1 MKININ
7 KEDDIFMKRLKKIMV
22 LALLGIFAFSLTGCG
37 GSGSNGTLNL
47 FIWTEYIPQTVIDGF
62 EEETGIKVQMQTYS
76 SNEEMLAKVQGST
89 AGTYDIV
96 CPSDYMVENMISEE
110 MFLELDQSKLTN
122 IGNMDQAYLN
132 PSYDPGNVYSIP
144 YLGGAGV
151 ICYDKTAVPADADF
165 TTYAELFKPAYENN
179 LVVLDDFRAI
189 IGVTALSMGYDMN
202 ETDETK
208 LGEIKEKLVTLKPN
222 IKSLDSDSPKTSMI
236 TGETMAGLFWSG
248 EAAIALDEDENLAV
262 AYPKEG
268 MYLFFDNLCILKDAK
283 NTENAYKFI
292 DYVMNADVNKE
303 IVSEFPYLNPNKAGY
318 DLMDEDYKSNPAIAI
333 PSEEIAKGF
342 YVKNIGKTVDIYSE
356 MWAEFTK

>member
-1 MKININ
+1 MK
-7 KEDDIFMKRLKKIMV
+7 KLKKLLTLV
-22 LALLGIFAFSLTGCG
+22 LLGVFVFSLTGCG
-37 GSGSNGTLNL
+37 KGGSKGTLNL
-47 FIWTEYIPQTVIDGF
+47 FIWTEYMPQSVIEGF
-62 EEETGIKVQMQTYS
+62 EKETGIKVQMQTYS
-76 SNEEMLAKVQGST
+76 NNEEMLAKVQGST

-96 CPSDYMVENMISEE
+96 CPSDYMVENMISEG
-110 MFLELDQSKLTN
+110 MFLELDKSKLTN
-122 IGNMDQAYLN
+122 IGNMDPAYMN
-132 PSYDPGNVYSIP
+132 PSYDPDNKHSIP

-151 ICYDKTAVPADADF
+151 ICYNKSLVPADADF
-165 TTYAELFKPAYENN
+165 TTYAELFKPAYKNN
-179 LVVLDDFRAI
+179 LVVLDDFRSI
-189 IGVTALSMGYDMN
+189 IGITALSMGYDMN

-208 LGEIKEKLVTLKPN
+208 LGEIKEKILILKPN

-236 TGETMAGLFWSG
+236 TEETSAGLFWSG
-248 EAAIALDEDENLAV
+248 EAALALEENKNLTV

-292 DYVMNADVNKE
+292 DYVMKAEVNKE

-318 DLMDEDYKSNPAIAI
+318 DLMDEAYKCNPAIAI
-333 PSEEIAKGF
+333 PAEEIAKGH

>member
-1 MKININ
+1 
-7 KEDDIFMKRLKKIMV
+7 MKRMKKILV
-22 LALLGIFAFSLTGCG
+22 FVLLGVFLFSFTGCG
-37 GSGSNGTLNL
+37 KGGSNGTLNL
-47 FIWTEYIPQTVIDGF
+47 FIWTEYIPDSVIEGF
-62 EEETGIKVQMQTYS
+62 EKETGIKVQMQTYS

-89 AGTYDIV
+89 AGTYDVV
-96 CPSDYMVENMISEE
+96 CPSDYMVENMISSD
-110 MFLELDQSKLTN
+110 LLQELDQTKFTN
-122 IGNMDQAYLN
+122 MGNMDSAYLN
-132 PSYDPGNVYSIP
+132 PSYDPGNKYSIP

-151 ICYDKTAVPADADF
+151 ICYNKVSVPADADF
-165 TTYAELFKPAYENN
+165 TTYGELFEPAYENN

-208 LGEIKEKLVTLKPN
+208 LGEIKDKLLTLKPN
-222 IKSLDSDSPKTSMI
+222 IKNLDSDSPKTSMI

-248 EAAIALDEDENLAV
+248 EAAIALEEDEDLAV

-283 NTENAYKFI
+283 NSENAYKFI
-292 DYVMNADVNKE
+292 DYVMKAEVNKE

-318 DLMDEDYKSNPAIAI
+318 DLMDEAYKTNPAIAI
-333 PSEEIAKGF
+333 PAEEIAKGY
-342 YVKNIGKTVDIYSE
+342 YVQNIGKTVDIYSE